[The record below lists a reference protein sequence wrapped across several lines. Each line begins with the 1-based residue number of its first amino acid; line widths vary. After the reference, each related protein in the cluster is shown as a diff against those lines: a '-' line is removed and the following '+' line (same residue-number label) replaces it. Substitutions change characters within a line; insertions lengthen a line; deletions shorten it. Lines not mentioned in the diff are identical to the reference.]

1 MDLRADVKAE
11 SLTPAQ
17 KALIEEILGRKLSGG
32 ETVRVLAFESTEEV
46 SPAQRKAAAD
56 KLLEFLERS
65 PRPVPGVSEEECEAA
80 IIEAMR
86 TVRPGYTEIR

>member
-1 MDLRADVKAE
+1 MNLKADLKAE

-17 KALIEEILGRKLSGG
+17 KAAIEEILGRKLSGG
-32 ETVRVLAFESTEEV
+32 ETVRVLAFESYEEP
-46 SPAQRKAAAD
+46 SPAQRKAATE

-65 PRPVPGVSEEECEAA
+65 PRPAPGVSDEECEAA

-86 TVRPGYTEIR
+86 TVRPGYTEVR